1 MKPLLNTLF
10 VTTQESYL
18 AKDGECVAVYQGD
31 VLKGK
36 VPIHTLGGLVLFG
49 QISCSPFLLG
59 HCAENGVTVSWLTQ
73 NGHFLA
79 SMHGPVSGNVLLRR
93 EQYRRADED
102 AASAAIAASLV
113 IGKIANCRTV
123 LLRTARE
130 HPDPELDTAGAR
142 LAQCLQRLREPQP
155 LNVVRGIEG
164 EAAQAYFGAFGSLIH
179 NPDPAFRFAGR
190 NRRPPLDAV
199 NCLLSFLYTLL
210 AHDVRS
216 ALEGCGLDPAVGFL
230 HRDRPGRPSL
240 ALDIMEEFRPYL
252 ADRLACTLINRGQVK
267 GKGFRRTE
275 SGAVIMDEDTRK
287 DVITAWQERKQE
299 TVEHPFLHEKMPAG
313 LLYHCQARLLS
324 RYLRGDLDAYPPFVI
339 R

>member
-1 MKPLLNTLF
+1 MKQHLNTLF

-18 AKDGECVAVYQGD
+18 AKDGECVAVYHGGT
-31 VLKGK
+31 LKGK
-36 VPIHTLGGLVLFG
+36 IPVHTLDGLVLFG
-49 QISCSPFLLG
+49 QVSCSPFLLG
-59 HCAENGVTVSWLTQ
+59 HCAENKVTVSWLTA
-73 NGHFLA
+73 NGRFLA

-93 EQYRRADED
+93 EQYRRADSEE
-102 AASAAIAASLV
+102 ASAMLARAIV

-123 LLRTARE
+123 LMRTARE
-130 HPDPELDTAGAR
+130 RPDTRLTSACASLAASLAR
-142 LAQCLQRLREPQP
+142 LRGALP

-164 EAAQAYFGAFGSLIH
+164 EAANAYFGAFDALISQD
-179 NPDPAFRFAGR
+179 NEAFRFNGR

-216 ALEGCGLDPAVGFL
+216 ALESCGLDPSVGFL

-267 GKGFRRTE
+267 AKGFRHTE
-275 SGAVIMDEDTRK
+275 SGAVVMDEATRK
-287 DVITAWQERKQE
+287 EVITAWQTRKQE
-299 TVEHPFLHEKMPAG
+299 VVEHPFLKEKMTTG
-313 LLYHCQARLLS
+313 VLYHCQARLLA
-324 RYLRGDLDAYPPFVI
+324 RHLRGDLDIYPPFVI